1 MSRAP
6 VSQLPDAAMQGVDAA
21 LLRAAQ
27 RARDVARRTGTALV
41 IVRDGVLVEER
52 VDDAPAPAPTPVSSR
67 RLVEGAR
74 AMLGVDIVSP
84 DPE

>member
-6 VSQLPDAAMQGVDAA
+6 VSQLPDAAMQGADAA

-27 RARDVARRTGTALV
+27 RARDVARQTGTAIV

-52 VDDAPAPAPTPVSSR
+52 FDNQTVTPTSPLVSTR
-67 RLVEGAR
+67 
-74 AMLGVDIVSP
+74 P
-84 DPE
+84 